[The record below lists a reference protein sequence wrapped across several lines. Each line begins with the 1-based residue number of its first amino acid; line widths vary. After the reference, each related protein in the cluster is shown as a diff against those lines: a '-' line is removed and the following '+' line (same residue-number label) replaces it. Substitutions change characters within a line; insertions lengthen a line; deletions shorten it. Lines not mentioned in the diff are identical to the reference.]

1 MRSEDYEEVKDALR
15 QMKEQVIETFAR
27 NEQEKILWQQEWPF
41 DD

>member
-1 MRSEDYEEVKDALR
+1 
-15 QMKEQVIETFAR
+15 MKEQVIETFAR